1 MEKKFMKSEEKNMLK
16 KPKKLS
22 ISIVLYTAASV
33 IALIGVA
40 LLVNNI
46 LLFRTTV
53 NGYVSQGYTAAA
65 VLKQLI
71 PSQLLPGIF
80 EPVAVYGGIA
90 FVLIGVGIANKK
102 VSQCLMLLNKE
113 DACSDVIEENI
124 IEQNVTDT
132 ENTEAMEQ
140 TETV

>member
-1 MEKKFMKSEEKNMLK
+1 MKDKKVAKKSR
-16 KPKKLS
+16 KLS
-22 ISIVLYTAASV
+22 ISNVLYAVASIIILV
-33 IALIGVA
+33 GVA

-53 NGYVSQGYTAAA
+53 NGYVSQGYAAA
-65 VLKQLI
+65 TVLSQLI
-71 PSQLLPGIF
+71 PSELLPGIF

-102 VSQCLMLLNKE
+102 VSQCLTLLNKE
-113 DACSDVIEENI
+113 DACDDVIEENI

-132 ENTEAMEQ
+132 ENTEV
-140 TETV
+140 TELPEAVQ

>member
-1 MEKKFMKSEEKNMLK
+1 MNDKKVAKKSR
-16 KPKKLS
+16 KLS
-22 ISIVLYTAASV
+22 ISNVLYAVASIIILV
-33 IALIGVA
+33 GVA

-53 NGYVSQGYTAAA
+53 NGYVSQGYAAA
-65 VLKQLI
+65 TVLSQLI

-102 VSQCLMLLNKE
+102 VSQCLTLLNKE
-113 DACSDVIEENI
+113 DVCNEVIEENI

-132 ENTEAMEQ
+132 ENTDAVEQ
-140 TETV
+140 AETIEQAETV